1 MGSAMT
7 DTEAKQGGGQGF
19 FDRHQWVIVA
29 ILVLYIALLALGTVG
44 ELFKVD
50 WILNLPI
57 FKGP

>member
-1 MGSAMT
+1 MT
-7 DTEAKQGGGQGF
+7 DTEIKKGDGQGF

-29 ILVLYIALLALGTVG
+29 ILVVYVALLALGTVG

>member
-1 MGSAMT
+1 MT
-7 DTEAKQGGGQGF
+7 NAELKKESETGF
-19 FDRHQWVIVA
+19 FERHPNVIVA
-29 ILVLYIALLALGTVG
+29 ILVVYVALLALGTVG